1 MDKNNQSKKVAF
13 YKDSTHKLLEP
24 SAWDKAKV
32 VETEISRI
40 LSDTLNN
47 WNNEISD
54 SEIQLSIPTER
65 THGDF
70 MTNVA
75 FQLAGKLHRN
85 SKEIANEII
94 AELEKSTE
102 LKEFVENIELAGAGF
117 INFRVRKSVLTELVK
132 NTVSEIDKQLGVL
145 KGKKIMFEYGHPNP
159 FKMIHI
165 GHLRNFV
172 LGESL
177 IRTLE
182 YLGAEVIRTNYQGDV
197 GMHVAKSVWGMK
209 EKLKNEGLKIEEVS
223 EWELDKRV
231 KFIGEAYV
239 IGAAAYENDEVKKAE
254 IQQINT
260 AVYTV
265 VQEELISKTNW
276 APTKKYSD
284 FLTSE
289 IDLEEIK
296 TLWELGKQ
304 WSLDEFHR
312 IYDMLYSRFDREYME
327 SETLYESDIAVKDA
341 LEKGVLEKSEGA
353 VVFKGEKYGLDTRV
367 FINSLGLPTYE
378 GKELGLANLEFTDFG
393 EIDLC
398 IHNVAIEQISFFK
411 VTFKTE
417 ALLNPEKFAG
427 KQYHNAYEFVGL
439 KSGKMSSRKGSV
451 VLAKDIINEEKDMLR
466 PYLENRDMSENEKE
480 DTLQKIA
487 VGAIKYSFLSISAFK
502 YLAFDLETSVNM
514 EGNSGPYVMYT
525 FARANK
531 IVKDA
536 ESKSING
543 DLSLLTKPE
552 EVDLMRVLATF
563 QTQVIEMAKNL
574 SPNTLCNYVYDLA
587 QTFNVFYKN
596 YPILTESDENIR
608 DARINLTKS
617 TAKVLQ
623 KSLNLLGIKT
633 VEKM

>member
-13 YKDSTHKLLEP
+13 YKDSSHNLLDP
-24 SAWDKAKV
+24 NDWDKAKV
-32 VETEISRI
+32 VETEISRT
-40 LSDTLNN
+40 LSDVLRS
-47 WNNEISD
+47 WS
-54 SEIQLSIPTER
+54 SEIVDINVQLSIPTER

-75 FQLAGKLHRN
+75 YQLAGKVRR
-85 SKEIANEII
+85 SPKEIATEIVS
-94 AELEKSTE
+94 ELEKSSE
-102 LKEFVENIELAGAGF
+102 LKKYVEKFEVAGGGF
-117 INFRVRKSVLTELVK
+117 INFRLKKSIIVNLIEKTLLGI
-132 NTVSEIDKQLGVL
+132 NNQLGVL
-145 KGKKIMFEYGHPNP
+145 KGKRIMFEYGHPNP

-165 GHLRNFV
+165 GHLRNFI

-209 EKLKNEGLKIEEVS
+209 EKLKNENLNIEDVS
-223 EWELDKRV
+223 KWDLDRRV
-231 KFIGEAYV
+231 VFIGEAYV
-239 IGAAAYENDEVKKAE
+239 LGASSYENDDVKKSE

-260 AVYTV
+260 AIYTV
-265 VQEELISKTNW
+265 VQEELIKETNW
-276 APTKKYSD
+276 NPKKKYSD

-289 IDLEEIK
+289 IDLPETK

-312 IYDMLYSRFDREYME
+312 IYEMLYSSFVREYME
-327 SETLYESDIAVKDA
+327 SETLYESDKTVEEAI
-341 LEKGVLEKSEGA
+341 EKGVLEKSEGA
-353 VVFKGEKYGLDTRV
+353 IVFKGERYGLDTRV

-398 IHNVAIEQISFFK
+398 IHNVATEQISFFK
-411 VTFKTE
+411 VTFKAE
-417 ALLNPEKFAG
+417 ELLNPEKFAG

-451 VLAKDIINEEKDMLR
+451 VLAKDIINDAKEMLR
-466 PYLENRDMSENEKE
+466 PYLENREMPVDVKE

-487 VGAIKYSFLSISAFK
+487 VGAIKYSFLNISAFK

-531 IVKDA
+531 IGKDA
-536 ESKSING
+536 GNASNEA
-543 DLSLLTKPE
+543 DLSVLTQKE
-552 EVDLMRVLATF
+552 EIELMRVLATF
-563 QTQVIEMAKNL
+563 NTQVIETAKNL
-574 SPNTLCNYVYDLA
+574 SPNTLCAFTYDLA
-587 QTFNVFYKN
+587 QTFNVFYKQ
-596 YPILTESDENIR
+596 YPILNEKDVEIR
-608 DARINLTKS
+608 NARIKLTS
-617 TAKVLQ
+617 VTAKVLQ

>member
-13 YKDSTHKLLEP
+13 YKDSSHKLLDP
-24 SAWDKAKV
+24 KNWDKAKV
-32 VETEISRI
+32 VETEISLI
-40 LSDTLNN
+40 LLDILKN
-47 WNNEISD
+47 WNSEISD
-54 SEIQLSIPTER
+54 SDVQLSIPTER

-75 FQLAGKLHRN
+75 YQLAGKLHRN
-85 SKEIANEII
+85 PKEIANEIV

-102 LKEFVENIELAGAGF
+102 LKKYVEKIEVAGGGF
-117 INFRVRKSVLTELVK
+117 INFRLKKLLIIDLV
-132 NTVSEIDKQLGVL
+132 NDVFEGIDEKLDVL
-145 KGKKIMFEYGHPNP
+145 KGKRIMFEYGHPNP

-209 EKLKNEGLKIEEVS
+209 EKMKNEELKIEDVT

-239 IGAAAYENDEVKKAE
+239 LGASAYENDEIKKGE
-254 IQQINT
+254 IQQVNT
-260 AVYTV
+260 AIYTV
-265 VQEELISKTNW
+265 IQEELISKTNW
-276 APTKKYSD
+276 TPTKKYSD
-284 FLTSE
+284 FLTTE
-289 IDLEEIK
+289 VDLEETK
-296 TLWELGKQ
+296 KLWELGKK

-312 IYDMLYSRFDREYME
+312 IYEMLYSSFDREYME
-327 SETLYESDIAVKDA
+327 SETLYESDKAVKDA
-341 LEKGVLEKSEGA
+341 LEKGVLERSEGA
-353 VVFKGEKYGLDTRV
+353 IVFKGDKYGLDTRV

-393 EIDLC
+393 TIDLC

-411 VTFKTE
+411 VTFKAE
-417 ALLNPEKFAG
+417 ELLNPEKFSG

-451 VLAKDIINEEKDMLR
+451 VLAKDIINDAKEMLK
-466 PYLENRDMSENEKE
+466 PYLENREMSEEEKA

-487 VGAIKYSFLSISAFK
+487 VGAIKYSFLNISAFK

-531 IVKDA
+531 IVRDA
-536 ESKSING
+536 KNTPKEA
-543 DLSLLTKPE
+543 DLSVLTKNE
-552 EVDLMRVLATF
+552 EIELIRVLATF
-563 QTQVIEMAKNL
+563 HTQVIETAKNL

-587 QTFNVFYKN
+587 QTFNIFYKQ
-596 YPILTESDENIR
+596 YPILNEKDEDVRN
-608 DARINLTKS
+608 ARVKLTKS

-623 KSLNLLGIKT
+623 KCLELLGIKT

>member
-1 MDKNNQSKKVAF
+1 MDKDNQSKKVAF
-13 YKDSTHKLLEP
+13 YKDSTHKLLKP
-24 SAWDKAKV
+24 NAWDKSKV

-85 SKEIANEII
+85 PKEIAGEII

-102 LKEFVENIELAGAGF
+102 LKEFVEKIEQAGAGF
-117 INFRVRKSVLTELVK
+117 INFRVRKSVLIELVK
-132 NTVSEIDKQLGVL
+132 NTVSDINGQLGVL
-145 KGKKIMFEYGHPNP
+145 KGKRIMFEYGHPNP

-182 YLGAEVIRTNYQGDV
+182 YLGADVIRTNYQGDV

-223 EWELDKRV
+223 EWSLDKRV

-239 IGAAAYENDEVKKAE
+239 LGASAYENDEVKKAE

-265 VQEELISKTNW
+265 VQEELIGKTNW
-276 APTKKYSD
+276 TPTKKYSD

-289 IDLEEIK
+289 NDLEEIK

-312 IYDMLYSRFDREYME
+312 IYDMLYSSFDREYME
-327 SETLYESDIAVKDA
+327 SETLYESDIAVKEA
-341 LEKGVLEKSEGA
+341 LEKGVLEESEGA

-417 ALLNPEKFAG
+417 SLLNPEKFAG

-451 VLAKDIINEEKDMLR
+451 VLAKDIINEAKGMLK
-466 PYLENRDMSENEKE
+466 PYLENRDMSESEKE

-531 IVKDA
+531 IVRDA
-536 ESKSING
+536 RSHFEEG
-543 DLSLLTKPE
+543 DLSLLTNPE

-563 QTQVIEMAKNL
+563 QTQVIETAKNL

-587 QTFNVFYKN
+587 QTFNVFYKK
-596 YPILTESDENIR
+596 YPILTEKDENIR
-608 DARINLTKS
+608 DARINLTES
-617 TAKVLQ
+617 TAKVLR
-623 KSLNLLGIKT
+623 KSLELLGIKT